1 MGDCRGN
8 WRGFRRALYYRSRCN
23 GHQGLLDFARPGT
36 ILYTNLGMGEAIDEQ
51 LKGWGRGDLLEPE
64 EIIGL
69 YQGRGR
75 DELVHRALKDFGFE
89 ELPFK
94 CLVPNAA
101 FYYTMLTAFFLF
113 EAFKEDVCADVVGV
127 GAYAT
132 TVRRRIIDIAA
143 KIVRHGGQVILKVTE
158 ATYKK
163 LNLAHIW
170 QRSNS
175 PPRFCWA

>member
-1 MGDCRGN
+1 MSN
-8 WRGFRRALYYRSRCN
+8 
-23 GHQGLLDFARPGT
+23 
-36 ILYTNLGMGEAIDEQ
+36 
-51 LKGWGRGDLLEPE
+51 
-64 EIIGL
+64 
-69 YQGRGR
+69 
-75 DELVHRALKDFGFE
+75 RALKDFGFE

-94 CLVPNAA
+94 RFAPNAA

-113 EAFKEDVCADVVGV
+113 ETFKEDVCADVVGI

-132 TVRRRIIDIAA
+132 TVRRIIDIAA

-163 LNLAHIW
+163 LNLAHMW

-175 PPRFCWA
+175 PPRFRWA